1 MGKIKLRYV
10 PFIFHFN
17 MPNTRPNMGN
27 SQKRSGTAA
36 IIPQAPPV
44 NEFTSRGAQGGT
56 SAVGNYFITLD
67 EAGNPF
73 TGSQE
78 GAYKQST
85 AAIDLRAY
93 FADNLFA
100 AYDYYK
106 VTACETTI
114 TWITSPTNGVQIG
127 GEIMWCFDRDSRVV
141 ENLAFIANR
150 TTLQTR
156 TFTNNHRRHV
166 VKWKPFL
173 VEDSQTFN
181 VPGSQV
187 DYVQPRGRW
196 LNTANVADHRF
207 GSLRMIGQNWSA
219 TNGYPS
225 TAATIEIRH
234 RITIET
240 KGLKSVQPAA
250 TTFRN
255 EAPVVDKTHRRP
267 TTRAEFAAAGSPLSD
282 HQWNSL
288 RSFDSLIKSGNIMR
302 GTLSSD
308 DL

>member
-1 MGKIKLRYV
+1 
-10 PFIFHFN
+10 
-17 MPNTRPNMGN
+17 MGN
-27 SQKRSGTAA
+27 SNKRSGKPT
-36 IIPQAPPV
+36 ITPQAPPT

-78 GAYKQST
+78 GAYKQTT

-93 FADNLFA
+93 FADNLFT

-106 VTACETTI
+106 VTNCETTI

-156 TFTNNHRRHV
+156 TFTNNQRRHV
-166 VKWKPFL
+166 IKWKPFL

-187 DYVQPRGRW
+187 DYVQPRNRW
-196 LNTANVADHRF
+196 LNTANVEDHRF

-250 TTFRN
+250 TTFKN
-255 EAPVVDKTHRRP
+255 DEAIVNKAPRRP
-267 TTRAEFAAAGSPLSD
+267 TIREKFAAAGSPLTTD
-282 HQWNSL
+282 QWSAL
-288 RSFDSLIKSGNIMR
+288 QRFSAAR
-302 GTLSSD
+302 GDTITFESSSD
-308 DL
+308 EQ

>member
-1 MGKIKLRYV
+1 
-10 PFIFHFN
+10 
-17 MPNTRPNMGN
+17 MGN
-27 SQKRSGTAA
+27 SNKRSGKPT
-36 IIPQAPPV
+36 ITPQAPPT

-78 GAYKQST
+78 GAYKQTT

-93 FADNLFA
+93 FADNLFT

-106 VTACETTI
+106 VTNCETTI

-156 TFTNNHRRHV
+156 TFTNNQRRHV
-166 VKWKPFL
+166 IKWKPFL

-187 DYVQPRGRW
+187 DYVQPRNRW
-196 LNTANVADHRF
+196 LNTANVEDHRF

-250 TTFRN
+250 TTFKN
-255 EAPVVDKTHRRP
+255 DEAIVNKAPRRP
-267 TTRAEFAAAGSPLSD
+267 TIREKFAAAGSPLTTD
-282 HQWNSL
+282 QWAALQRFSAA
-288 RSFDSLIKSGNIMR
+288 R
-302 GTLSSD
+302 GDIITFESSSD
-308 DL
+308 EQ